1 MVRLAELVLLL
12 IVGFPL
18 AYLAMLSVLACLG
31 GKPHGGPVTRRRK
44 FAVVVPAH
52 NEELVIGETLR
63 SLRELDY
70 PREMFDIVVVADNC
84 SDQTAAFA
92 RSAGAT
98 VLERSTPDRR
108 SKGHALR
115 WAFDRL
121 LPQGYEAVV
130 VCDADTVATKNLLET
145 VNAAMDRGEQAV
157 QCADLVRPNAASWSA
172 EATRAGFLLYNV
184 ARPLGRRVLG
194 CSAGLRGNGMA
205 FTAETLRRVPWEAYS
220 RAEDLEYGIM
230 LLVHGTRVWFAPEA
244 AVYATMPA
252 ESANAETQRARW
264 EGGRVP
270 IIRRY
275 AMSLFLGA
283 IRRPSYLLL
292 DAWIDLMTPA
302 LVNLVGVA
310 GVCWMVSVG
319 LELFGPG
326 GLSVAL
332 WTIVLSFGVVHV
344 VLGFASAK
352 ALPDLLALMRHV
364 PRYAVWKVSL
374 YARLA
379 VRGRANGWVRTTR
392 EILPAEKP
400 R

>member
-1 MVRLAELVLLL
+1 LVLLL
-12 IVGFPL
+12 VVGIPL
-18 AYLAMLSVLACLG
+18 AYLALLSVLAFVG
-31 GKPHGGPVTRRRK
+31 GKPQVGPVTRRRK

-52 NEELVIGETLR
+52 NEEPVIGETLR
-63 SLRELDY
+63 SLGGLDY
-70 PREMFDIVVVADNC
+70 PGEMFDIVVVADNC
-84 SDQTAAFA
+84 TDRTAALA
-92 RSAGAT
+92 RSAGAI

-115 WAFDRL
+115 WAFDQL

-205 FTAETLRRVPWEAYS
+205 FTAETLRRVPWVAYS
-220 RAEDLEYGIM
+220 RAEDLEYGII
-230 LLVHGTRVWFAPEA
+230 LLLQGTRVWFAPDA

-252 ESANAETQRARW
+252 DSANAETQRARW
-264 EGGRVP
+264 EGGRLP

-275 AMSLFLGA
+275 GLRLLLEAMT
-283 IRRPSYLLL
+283 RPSYPLL

-302 LVNLVGVA
+302 LVNLVGLA
-310 GVCWMVSVG
+310 GLCWLVSVG
-319 LELFGPG
+319 LQVFGPG
-326 GLSVAL
+326 GLSVGL
-332 WTIVLSFGVVHV
+332 WTMVLAFGVVHV
-344 VLGFASAK
+344 LLGFASAK

-364 PRYAVWKVSL
+364 PRYAVWKVGL
-374 YARLA
+374 YVRLA
-379 VRGRANGWVRTTR
+379 LRGGGTGWVRTTR
-392 EILPAEKP
+392 EVLPVEKP
-400 R
+400 Q

>member
-1 MVRLAELVLLL
+1 MVRVAELALLL
-12 IVGFPL
+12 VVGLPL
-18 AYLAMLSVLACLG
+18 AYLALLSVLAFVG
-31 GKPHGGPVTRRRK
+31 GKRHSGPVTRRRR

-52 NEELVIGETLR
+52 NEEPVIGETLR
-63 SLRELDY
+63 SLGGLDY
-70 PREMFDIVVVADNC
+70 PRQMFDIVVVADNC
-84 SDQTAAFA
+84 SDRTAALA
-92 RSAGAT
+92 RSAGAI

-115 WAFDRL
+115 WAFDLL

-157 QCADLVRPNAASWSA
+157 QCADLVRPNSASWSA

-220 RAEDLEYGIM
+220 RAEDLEYGII
-230 LLVHGTRVWFAPEA
+230 LLLHGTRVWFAPEA

-264 EGGRVP
+264 EGGRLP

-275 AMSLFLGA
+275 ALRLFLEA
-283 IRRPSYLLL
+283 MRQRSYPLL
-292 DAWIDLMTPA
+292 DAWIDLVTPA
-302 LVNLVGVA
+302 LVNLVGLA
-310 GVCWMVSVG
+310 GLCWLVSLG
-319 LELFGPG
+319 LEAFGPG

-332 WTIVLSFGVVHV
+332 WTMVLAFGVLHV
-344 VLGFASAK
+344 VFGFASAK

-364 PRYAVWKVSL
+364 PRYAVWKVRL
-374 YARLA
+374 YLRLA
-379 VRGRANGWVRTTR
+379 IRGGATGWVRTTR
-392 EILPAEKP
+392 EPLPVEKP